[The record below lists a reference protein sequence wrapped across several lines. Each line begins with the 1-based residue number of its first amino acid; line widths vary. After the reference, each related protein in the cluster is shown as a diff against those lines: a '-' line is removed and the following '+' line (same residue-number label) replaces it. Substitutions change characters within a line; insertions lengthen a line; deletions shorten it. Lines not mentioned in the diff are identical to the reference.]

1 MLQKPSLPWL
11 RLSVAMFALRIRSR
25 VSILRGIII
34 IVLLAVLASAVI
46 ALHPQTK
53 EVETVRLVITPITI
67 ETQKPSFMHALR
79 ELEGR
84 FGRNFGPEAMQRVQ
98 IKYKLGAIL

>member
-1 MLQKPSLPWL
+1 MGTWKPGAQRFRDSGLVASGWGGKNVAETESP

-67 ETQKPSFMHALR
+67 EPQKPSFMHALR
-79 ELEGR
+79 EL
-84 FGRNFGPEAMQRVQ
+84 
-98 IKYKLGAIL
+98 

>member
-1 MLQKPSLPWL
+1 
-11 RLSVAMFALRIRSR
+11 MFALRIISS

-67 ETQKPSFMHALR
+67 EPQKPSFMHALR
-79 ELEGR
+79 EL
-84 FGRNFGPEAMQRVQ
+84 
-98 IKYKLGAIL
+98 

>member
-1 MLQKPSLPWL
+1 
-11 RLSVAMFALRIRSR
+11 MFALRIISR

-79 ELEGR
+79 EL
-84 FGRNFGPEAMQRVQ
+84 
-98 IKYKLGAIL
+98 